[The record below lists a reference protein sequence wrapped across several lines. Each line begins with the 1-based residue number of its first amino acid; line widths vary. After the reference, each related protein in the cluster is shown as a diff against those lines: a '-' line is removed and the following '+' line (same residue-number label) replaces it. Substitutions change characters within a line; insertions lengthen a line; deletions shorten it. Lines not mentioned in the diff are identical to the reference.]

1 MKLGKKILQ
10 KLGLLDF
17 ARIIHISY
25 DDFLIRKQNTRIR
38 SIWRRLN
45 AHNYTFAANSI
56 DEMTFPVD
64 KVRVGKYSYGPLC
77 VHHFGNKNEKLIVGY
92 YCSISKGVKFILGGN
107 HSINTFSTFPF
118 RFFFNNQEYDAS
130 TKGPIIV
137 EDDVWIG
144 TDSIILSGVTL
155 GKGTI
160 VAAGSIVTKSTLPYS
175 VIGGNP
181 AKLIKKRFDDDL
193 IKLLLDIDFSK
204 IDEKKIHGLL
214 PKLHMPLDGKI
225 LLEIKSELLSSSQ
238 DRT

>member
-1 MKLGKKILQ
+1 MLKKVKANIALFIYYFILKNLPSTNSPYALIVVLRSWVCKSMFKKMGRHVNIQKGVYFGKGDKISIGDYSGIGENSILGQTDEIQIGNNVLTGPQLMIFTQNHEFKDRTK
-10 KLGLLDF
+10 
-17 ARIIHISY
+17 
-25 DDFLIRKQNTRIR
+25 LIREQGGTN
-38 SIWRRLN
+38 N
-45 AHNYTFAANSI
+45 
-56 DEMTFPVD
+56 PVT
-64 KVRVGKYSYGPLC
+64 
-77 VHHFGNKNEKLIVGY
+77 I
-92 YCSISKGVKFILGGN
+92 
-107 HSINTFSTFPF
+107 
-118 RFFFNNQEYDAS
+118 
-130 TKGPIIV
+130 